1 MFSAHIKSQTGKTA
15 GLKYARALTLLF
27 IFLCMLLGS
36 GCEQNTKQKLW
47 SQIKTLDTENT
58 ELERQVKQ
66 LEGEKESLLRQ
77 ITKLT
82 ELGPEARLWAYPKIE
97 RVNVRNRTGL
107 FDKDKDGTKETL
119 IVYVQPFDISG
130 DPFKAAGSIEV
141 ELWNLN
147 SEPDGALLK
156 KWVLDPEDT
165 QNLWVGTMMTNYYR
179 LKFDVA
185 EILATNKE
193 DLTINVIFF
202 DFISGKVFRQ
212 QVVIEQ

>member
-1 MFSAHIKSQTGKTA
+1 MFLSQIKSQTSKTTST
-15 GLKYARALTLLF
+15 KYIQVPALLF
-27 IFLCMLLGS
+27 VFLFILFGS

-47 SQIKTLDTENT
+47 EQIKTLDTKNT

-97 RVNVRNRTGL
+97 RVNVRSRTGF

-119 IVYVQPFDISG
+119 IVYVQPFDASG

-147 SEPDGALLK
+147 SEPNGALLK

-165 QNLWVGTMMTNYYR
+165 QGLWVGTMMTNYYR

-185 EILATNKE
+185 DILATNKE

>member
-1 MFSAHIKSQTGKTA
+1 MFSAHIKSRTVKTVSAKYTGT
-15 GLKYARALTLLF
+15 LTVLF
-27 IFLCMLLGS
+27 IFTFIILTS
-36 GCEQNTKQKLW
+36 GCIDTTKQKLW
-47 SQIKTLDTENT
+47 SQIKTLDTENA
-58 ELERQVKQ
+58 ELKRQVRQ

-97 RVNVRNRTGL
+97 RVNVRSRTGL

-119 IVYVQPFDISG
+119 IVYVQPFDVSG

-147 SEPDGALLK
+147 SKPEGALLK
-156 KWVLDPEDT
+156 KWVLDPEDM
-165 QNLWVGTMMTNYYR
+165 QELWASTMMTNYYR

-185 EILATNKE
+185 DILAENKE
-193 DLTINVIFF
+193 DLTVNVIFF

>member
-1 MFSAHIKSQTGKTA
+1 MFSVHIKNKTSKTA
-15 GLKYARALTLLF
+15 DLKYIRLLTLFF
-27 IFLCMLLGS
+27 IFMCMLFGS
-36 GCEQNTKQKLW
+36 GCEENTKKKLW
-47 SQIKTLDTENT
+47 SQIKTLDMEKT
-58 ELERQVKQ
+58 ELERQIKQ

-77 ITKLT
+77 IAKLT

-97 RVNVRNRTGL
+97 RVHVRNRTGL

-119 IVYVQPFDISG
+119 IVYVQPFDVSG

-141 ELWNLN
+141 ELWDLN

-156 KWVLDPEDT
+156 KWVLDPEDM
-165 QNLWVGTMMTNYYR
+165 QDLWAGTIMTNYYR

-185 EILATNKE
+185 DILATHKE

-212 QVVIEQ
+212 QVVVEQ

>member
-1 MFSAHIKSQTGKTA
+1 MFSAHIKNRTSKTA
-15 GLKYARALTLLF
+15 GVKYTSALTLLF
-27 IFLCMLLGS
+27 VFMYTLLSS
-36 GCEQNTKQKLW
+36 GCEDVTKQKLW
-47 SQIKTLDTENT
+47 SQIKTLDTEKAD
-58 ELERQVKQ
+58 LKQQVKQ

-82 ELGPEARLWAYPKIE
+82 DLGPEARLWAYPKIE
-97 RVNVRNRTGL
+97 RVNVRSRTGI

-119 IVYVQPFDISG
+119 IVYVQPFDASG
-130 DPFKAAGSIEV
+130 DAFKAAGSVEV

-156 KWVLDPEDT
+156 KWVLDPGDT
-165 QNLWVGTMMTNYYR
+165 QKLWVSTMMTNYYR

-185 EILATNKE
+185 EILSTNKE